1 LNGVDEAAK
10 MLRRSACYPHPLTH
24 PKTTHPKMTPLDLLL
39 LLPLAV
45 GTVKGYRRG
54 LVLEAVSLLA
64 FVLGVVGGLS
74 LLSAAIPVVR
84 SYVGELFGLLPLAS
98 FLLVLVAIM
107 WGVHLVGGLVKQAV
121 HLTPLGVLD
130 NLLGGAAGALKWLL
144 GLSLLLRG
152 TSLAGLSLLA
162 PSLTAGSVVLP
173 WVQKATPLA
182 LQLTGYVLPFAQDLW
197 IRLKA
202 VM

>member
-1 LNGVDEAAK
+1 V
-10 MLRRSACYPHPLTH
+10 
-24 PKTTHPKMTPLDLLL
+24 TPLDLLL

-74 LLSAAIPVVR
+74 LLSSAIPVVR
-84 SYVGELFGLLPLAS
+84 SYLGEVFGLLPLVS
-98 FLLVLVAIM
+98 FLLVLVSIM
-107 WGVHLVGGLVKQAV
+107 WGVHLLGGLVKTAV

-130 NLLGGAAGALKWLL
+130 NLLGAAAGGLKWLL
-144 GLSLLLRG
+144 GLSLLLHG
-152 TSLAGLSLLA
+152 TALAGVHLLA
-162 PSLTAGSVVLP
+162 PSLMAGSVVLP

-182 LQLTGYVLPFAQDLW
+182 LQLTGYALPFAHNLLAK
-197 IRLKA
+197 LKA
-202 VM
+202 AM

>member
-1 LNGVDEAAK
+1 V
-10 MLRRSACYPHPLTH
+10 
-24 PKTTHPKMTPLDLLL
+24 TPLDLLL

-84 SYVGELFGLLPLAS
+84 SYLGEVFGLLPLVS

-107 WGVHLVGGLVKQAV
+107 WGVHLLGGLVKTAV

-130 NLLGGAAGALKWLL
+130 HLLGAAAGALKWLL
-144 GLSLLLRG
+144 GLSLLLHG
-152 TSLAGLSLLA
+152 TTLAGVHLLA

-182 LQLTGYVLPFAQDLW
+182 LQLTGYALPFAHNLLAK
-197 IRLKA
+197 LKA
-202 VM
+202 AM

>member
-1 LNGVDEAAK
+1 
-10 MLRRSACYPHPLTH
+10 
-24 PKTTHPKMTPLDLLL
+24 MTPLDILL

-45 GTVKGYRRG
+45 GTAKGYRRG

-84 SYVGELFGLLPLAS
+84 AYVGELFGLLPLVS

-107 WGVHLVGGLVKQAV
+107 WGLHLLGGLVKQAV

-130 NLLGGAAGALKWLL
+130 HLLGGAAGALKWLL
-144 GLSLLLRG
+144 GLSLLLHG
-152 TSLAGLSLLA
+152 TTLTGWQLLA
-162 PSLTAGSVVLP
+162 PSVAAGSVVLP
-173 WVQKATPLA
+173 
-182 LQLTGYVLPFAQDLW
+182 
-197 IRLKA
+197 
-202 VM
+202 

>member
-1 LNGVDEAAK
+1 V
-10 MLRRSACYPHPLTH
+10 
-24 PKTTHPKMTPLDLLL
+24 TPLDLLL

-64 FVLGVVGGLS
+64 FVLGVVGGLM
-74 LLSAAIPVVR
+74 LLSAAVPVVR
-84 SYVGELFGLLPLAS
+84 SYLGELFGLLPLVS
-98 FLLVLVAIM
+98 FLLVLVGTM
-107 WGVHLVGGLVKQAV
+107 WGVHLLGGLVKTAV

-130 NLLGGAAGALKWLL
+130 HLLGGAAGALKWLL
-144 GLSLLLRG
+144 GLSLLLHG
-152 TSLAGLSLLA
+152 TALAGVHLLA

-182 LQLTGYVLPFAQDLW
+182 LQLTGYALPFAHSLLA
-197 IRLKA
+197 RLKA
-202 VM
+202 AM

>member
-1 LNGVDEAAK
+1 
-10 MLRRSACYPHPLTH
+10 
-24 PKTTHPKMTPLDLLL
+24 MTPLDLLL

-54 LVLEAVSLLA
+54 LVLEAVSLMA

-74 LLSAAIPVVR
+74 LLSAAVPVVR
-84 SYVGELFGLLPLAS
+84 SYLGELFGLLPLVS
-98 FLLVLVAIM
+98 FLLVLVGIM
-107 WGVHLVGGLVKQAV
+107 WGVHLLGGLVKTAV

-130 NLLGGAAGALKWLL
+130 HLLGGAAGALKWLL
-144 GLSLLLRG
+144 GLSLLLHG
-152 TSLAGLSLLA
+152 TTLAGVHLLA

-182 LQLTGYVLPFAQDLW
+182 LQLTGYVLPVAHHLLA
-197 IRLKA
+197 RLKA
-202 VM
+202 AM